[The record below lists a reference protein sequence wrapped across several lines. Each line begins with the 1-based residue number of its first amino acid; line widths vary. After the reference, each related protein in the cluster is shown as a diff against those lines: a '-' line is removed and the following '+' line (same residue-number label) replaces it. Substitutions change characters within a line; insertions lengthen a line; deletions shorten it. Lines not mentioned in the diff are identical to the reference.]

1 MCHHETPMKGFN
13 GEIITYQYISSYSF
27 FVYLTHYHLRA
38 RKHNQ
43 NLGFVA
49 QFFGFVVSSDKTK
62 SLAWGPKFCRT
73 VSAFRCVRR
82 QNQVLGAEVRKHFW
96 TRDGFTGSGGD
107 FFAFTGTTCFF
118 GFTGSEGYY
127 FFGDPDKFTRNTI
140 ASL

>member
-1 MCHHETPMKGFN
+1 MEEFN

-27 FVYLTHYHLRA
+27 LVYLTHYYLRA

-43 NLGFVA
+43 TLVA

-73 VSAFRCVRR
+73 VSSFRCVRR

-107 FFAFTGTTCFF
+107 ISALTGTTCFF

-127 FFGDPDKFTRNTI
+127 GDPDKFTRNTI